1 MEKLTIDQK
10 LQAALIAAD
19 ITINAAS
26 KYNIQMFQYLQSV
39 GGKPSVMDIYRGIY
53 TDIIKSVTSEPDNT

>member
-1 MEKLTIDQK
+1 MGKLTIDQK
-10 LQAALIAAD
+10 LQAARIAAD

-39 GGKPSVMDIYRGIY
+39 SGKPSVMDIYRGIY
-53 TDIIKSVTSEPDNT
+53 TDIIKSITSEPDNT